1 MLTAGGRGVV
11 MLTSKATAM
20 KLIRRTFEEP
30 DITIDVVDTA
40 PSAIEK
46 LKGNSYDFMLSD
58 FSVNRGTGGDVLIHE
73 HQPHMIERFVF
84 FSGCTT
90 LDLMHHKVI
99 QKGIGVDE
107 FVASLRR
114 HVPMVLP

>member
-1 MLTAGGRGVV
+1 MRVL
-11 MLTSKATAM
+11 LLEDEKPLQIATM

-30 DITIDVVDTA
+30 DITIDVTDTA
-40 PSAIEK
+40 PGAIEK
-46 LKGNSYDFMLSD
+46 LQQHSYDFMLSD
-58 FSVNRGTGGDVLIHE
+58 FSVNRGTGGDVLIWIHAN
-73 HQPHMIERFVF
+73 QKHMIERFVF

-107 FVASLRR
+107 FVESLRR